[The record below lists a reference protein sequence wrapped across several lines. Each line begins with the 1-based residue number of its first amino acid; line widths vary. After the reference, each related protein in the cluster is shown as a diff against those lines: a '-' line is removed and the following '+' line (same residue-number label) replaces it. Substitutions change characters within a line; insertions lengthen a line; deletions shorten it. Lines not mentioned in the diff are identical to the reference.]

1 LAAIQTS
8 CRTPEKLPGSAF
20 LPLRQASIL
29 PQSAAEKK
37 TMFSFAP
44 SRSKRA
50 IEPLL
55 RAAIGI
61 AMRPGHRAEPSA
73 ATREDRHVA

>member
-1 LAAIQTS
+1 
-8 CRTPEKLPGSAF
+8 
-20 LPLRQASIL
+20 
-29 PQSAAEKK
+29 
-37 TMFSFAP
+37 MFSFAP